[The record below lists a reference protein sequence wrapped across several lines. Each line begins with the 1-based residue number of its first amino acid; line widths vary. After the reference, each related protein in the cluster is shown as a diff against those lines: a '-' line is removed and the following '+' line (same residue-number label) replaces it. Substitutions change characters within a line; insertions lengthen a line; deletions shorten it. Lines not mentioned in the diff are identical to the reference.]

1 MSNYTTFSVETDAD
15 GIAVMKINV
24 PNQGMNVWDE
34 ALMAE
39 FPQFV
44 DSFVADDA
52 MKGLVIAS
60 GRDNGFMAG
69 ADLRMLEKQTGEL
82 SKETFNDAMKLN
94 GALRKLETGGHTDRQ
109 IAREGKKA
117 KPVAVAL
124 EGLALGGGLELALAG
139 HYRVAADSKKVQLG
153 LPEVLVGLLPGGGGT
168 QRVPRLIG
176 LQNAAQMI
184 TSGASMDVSKAK
196 AQGLIHDV
204 VEPGTTIAA
213 ATAWVK
219 DKLGGTLQP
228 WDVKG
233 FRVPGGAG
241 AMNPK
246 AVQFFSVA
254 NAMALAKS
262 KDNFPAIKA
271 IMSCLYEG
279 TMLPMSKAIEVETK
293 YFLSLFADPVAQNM
307 IRTLFVNKQAAE
319 KGAGRPKDIDTIE
332 IKKVGV
338 LGAGLMGA
346 GIAHV
351 TAKAGIEVISLDRT
365 DEDAQKSVIY
375 TKKILDKRVK
385 RGRMTQEKADAF
397 LARITPTSDYNRL
410 KDVDLIIEAVFER
423 PDVKADVIK
432 KTEAVIGKDVV
443 FASNT
448 STLPIGGLAKNSV
461 RPENFIGLHF
471 FSPVERMPLLE
482 IIPHD
487 GTGDRALAVAFDYN
501 RKIRKTPIV
510 VKDVR
515 GFFTNQVFPP
525 YIGEAVSMIMEGTSM
540 ALIENSALNMG
551 LPIGP
556 LAVQDETTLK
566 LGYDVMQSTKEEL
579 GDAYKPNG
587 TEAFYELMVQK
598 LGRSGRRFGK
608 GLYNYDESG
617 KRLDLWKGV
626 TDHYPLMDEQP
637 SQAEVQQRL
646 MYSQLIPTAR
656 TFADGVVPDPQS
668 ADLGAI
674 FGWGFP
680 AWTGGPMS
688 YIDTIGID
696 TFVATADMLAQK
708 HGERF
713 NVPGLFR
720 DMAEKRDTLYGDAKK
735 AYSKSALERMLEAD
749 VVKIANGMGIAASVD
764 DLKADT
770 IAKILSAQAGKKAA

>member
-1 MSNYTTFSVETDAD
+1 MSDYTTFSVEVNSD
-15 GIAVMKINV
+15 GIAVLKIDV

-34 ALMAE
+34 ALMAD
-39 FPQFV
+39 FPKFV
-44 DSFVADDA
+44 DAFVADDA

-69 ADLRMLEKQTGEL
+69 ADLRMLEKQTGVL
-82 SKETFNDAMKLN
+82 SKETFNDAMVLN

-109 IAREGKKA
+109 IEREGKKA

-184 TSGASMDVSKAK
+184 TSGASMDAGKAK

-204 VEPGTTIAA
+204 VEPGTTIDA

-219 DKLGGTLQP
+219 ENLGGTLQP

-262 KDNFPAIKA
+262 KDNYPAIKA

-319 KGAGRPKDIDTIE
+319 KGAGRPKDIAPIE
-332 IKKVGV
+332 IKTVGV
-338 LGAGLMGA
+338 LGAGLMGS

-351 TAKAGIEVISLDRT
+351 TAKAGMQVISLDRT
-365 DEDAQKSVIY
+365 DEEAQKSVAY
-375 TKKILDKRVK
+375 TKKILDKRVS
-385 RGRMTQEKADAF
+385 RGRMTQDKADAF
-397 LARITPTSDYNRL
+397 LARITPTSDYNML

-540 ALIENSALNMG
+540 ALIENCALNMG

-626 TDHYPLMDEQP
+626 TEHYPLMDEQP

-688 YIDTIGID
+688 YIDTIGVD
-696 TFVATADMLAQK
+696 TFVATADMLAQR

-713 NVPGLFR
+713 NVPTLFR
-720 DMAEKRDTLYGDAKK
+720 EMAEKGDTLYGGTKK

-770 IAKILSAQAGKKAA
+770 IAKILGAQGGKKAA